1 MAKFANKTCYE
12 CGVVNPQPQ
21 MKRVTTMVDSG
32 QSNTGFSKRNI
43 AAVIF
48 TDDKRAKK
56 KYDNYFF
63 SPNKRV
69 YKRKRTVW
77 MCKSCAGKSSG
88 SGVMG
93 WIIVIVGLIAAV
105 KMGWIG

>member
-1 MAKFANKTCYE
+1 MAKYANKTCYE
-12 CGVVNPQPQ
+12 CGVVKPQPD
-21 MKRVTTMVDSG
+21 MRRVTTMVDSG
-32 QSNTGFSKRNI
+32 QSNTGFSKRNL

-56 KYDNYFF
+56 KHDSYFL

-77 MCKSCAGKSSG
+77 MCKSCAGKAGGSSIAG
-88 SGVMG
+88 LF
-93 WIIVIVGLIAAV
+93 WLIIIGLVLWKVFA
-105 KMGWIG
+105 